1 MTMTDKQDLA
11 PEKVRIKDSYRERI
25 FAESQQLGKS
35 YLETLYFIIDCYFA
49 FKKGTFTTQQVVT
62 NAPTSTPILTESNKL
77 IQATLLPSSD
87 EKLLDSDDQ
96 TFSLEFDL

>member
-11 PEKVRIKDSYRERI
+11 PEKVRIKDSYRQRI
-25 FAESQQLGKS
+25 FAESQGLGKS

-49 FKKGTFTTQQVVT
+49 FRKDTFTTQVVA
-62 NAPTSTPILTESNKL
+62 NASTSTPILTESNKL
-77 IQATLLPSSD
+77 IQPTPQQLPD